1 MNEHLRRAVQ
11 ALETGATEV
20 RDLSVRSSTQ
30 VRRRLRQTV
39 DEVLTH
45 LEADEESARSEP
57 EDIVERLAR
66 QSQDI
71 AEDLRR
77 AEKLMKQR
85 TGQE

>member
-11 ALETGATEV
+11 ALEAGAADVRELSIRSSGQV
-20 RDLSVRSSTQ
+20 RD
-30 VRRRLRQTV
+30 RLRSTV

-45 LEADEESARSEP
+45 LEADERGAEREP
-57 EDIVERLAR
+57 EDIVARLAR

-77 AEKLMKQR
+77 VEELMKRR